1 MPVKVK
7 CPKCSKVLNAPEAA
21 RGKAVKCPGCES
33 KVPVPAEAGAE
44 SGPMTAVKQ
53 AAKPSAGKP
62 AVKPAPKQTTAE
74 DDDFLSGLD
83 LGSVEDTASRV
94 CKKCG
99 LPLAEEETECRK
111 CGTDAATGGMGRKAK
126 RREKIRLMGG
136 ADPMEFYTFVWK
148 DSWAFI
154 KEHKDLVLRT
164 GLYWTVLNLGLA
176 ASLFF
181 GVVVCERG
189 PPKGFWFLIAFVCAL
204 AVPGWYWS
212 LSNII
217 VQTVLR
223 KEPMD
228 RVNFDFFS
236 AVSLGFKSYIWAY
249 ILQLTLPIPLL
260 PLAVFPIAM
269 IHMAMP
275 YTYKAWV
282 GWEMAKIFVKN
293 LGQILYWWV
302 VFLAV
307 QFPVLAILGGLTYL
321 AVAQNLVNRFAGW
334 IYVSAK
340 WFGGMVG
347 ADAPADIAKWMAGD
361 MSVSCMA
368 VTSLFAALYVTLVIA
383 PFCFLLAAPSVFMM
397 RATAS
402 LATHCKPRLELVMEQ
417 KRGIPC
423 GFWVRFLAHQVDSLL
438 VSAIIAG
445 GGLVYYLLTL
455 IAKPEG
461 VMGLLQMIVAVGA
474 ILFAVWVYYAKG
486 ESGSWMATLGK
497 KSLGIVVTD
506 MNGNRITQ
514 KAATIRFLVKFTISG
529 WLLNAGFIMAGLTP
543 KKQALH
549 DQLAKTLVVWHGDE

>member
-7 CPKCSKVLNAPEAA
+7 CPKCAKVLNAPEAA

-33 KVPVPAEAGAE
+33 KVPVPAEAVAA
-44 SGPMTAVKQ
+44 SGSLT
-53 AAKPSAGKP
+53 AAKPAAKSSAGKP
-62 AVKPAPKQTTAE
+62 AARPAPKSTTAD

-83 LGSVEDTASRV
+83 LGSVEDTATRV
-94 CKKCG
+94 CPKCG
-99 LPLAEEETECRK
+99 QPLMEEETECRK
-111 CGTDAATGGMGRKAK
+111 CGTDTMTGGMGRKAK
-126 RREKIRLMGG
+126 RREKIRQMGG
-136 ADPMEFYTFVWK
+136 ADPNEFYTHVWK

-176 ASLFF
+176 ASTFF
-181 GVVVCERG
+181 GAVVCVNL
-189 PPKGFWFLIAFVCAL
+189 PPKSFWIGIAVVCAM

-217 VQTVLR
+217 VQSILR
-223 KEPMD
+223 KEPLD
-228 RVNFDFFS
+228 RVNFDFFT

-249 ILQLTLPIPLL
+249 ILTLTLPIPLL
-260 PLAVFPIAM
+260 PLAVFPIAL

-275 YTYKAWV
+275 YTYKAWI

-293 LGQILYWWV
+293 IGQVLYWWV

-321 AVAQNLVNRFAGW
+321 AVSQNLVNRFAGW
-334 IYVSAK
+334 IYSSSK
-340 WFGGMVG
+340 WFGGIAGV
-347 ADAPADIAKWMAGD
+347 DAPQTLELWMSGEQSI
-361 MSVSCMA
+361 MFMGVSG
-368 VTSLFAALYVTLVIA
+368 LFAALFVSLTIA
-383 PFCFLLAAPSVFMM
+383 PFCFLLAVPSVFMM

-402 LATHCKPRLELVMEQ
+402 LATHCKPRLELVTEQ

-423 GFWVRFLAHQVDSLL
+423 GFWVRFLAHLVDSLL
-438 VSAIIAG
+438 VNVIVAA
-445 GGLVYYLLTL
+445 GGLVYFLLTL

-461 VMGLLQMIVAVGA
+461 FMGVLQMIVAVGA

-486 ESGSWMATLGK
+486 ESGGWMATLGK

-506 MNGNRITQ
+506 MNGNRITLQ
-514 KAATIRFLVKFTISG
+514 AATIRFLVKNTISG
-529 WLLNAGFIMAGLTP
+529 ILGIGFMMAGFTP

-549 DQLAKTLVVWHGDE
+549 DTLAKTLVVWHGDE